1 MEEMKWSS
9 NGVLGVLAANSLGF
23 GLWLRLALGS

>member
-9 NGVLGVLAANSLGF
+9 SGMLIVLAANSLGF
-23 GLWLRLALGS
+23 GLAWGSG